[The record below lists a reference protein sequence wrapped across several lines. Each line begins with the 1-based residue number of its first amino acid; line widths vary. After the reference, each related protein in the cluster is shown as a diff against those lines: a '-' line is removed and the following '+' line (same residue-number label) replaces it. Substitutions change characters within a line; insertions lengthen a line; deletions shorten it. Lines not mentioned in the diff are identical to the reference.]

1 VISRPVRMPSVVVEM
16 LRLCAVIFFAGLG
29 YEGALLLDGAGRRE
43 VVGGVD
49 PVWIGL
55 LLGTAV
61 GFVLGGVLGRATER
75 TVQRTERSLSDV
87 SAEHIVAGVFG
98 AIIGVVAGS
107 AVAWP
112 VFFVGDRFLAIP
124 LFAFV
129 LVTLGLLGYRV
140 GTARRDGM
148 LGMFGVS
155 AGLGPRAVPTA
166 SLPRILDTSVAI
178 DGRVIDVVRAG
189 FLGGQMLVPAPVLGE
204 LQGLADAADELRR
217 GRGRRGLDVLE
228 TLRREPGVEVLVI
241 DDEAPGVPEVDAK
254 LVRMCL
260 DRGAG
265 LLTLDTNLAR
275 SAALAGV
282 RVMNMHSLALS
293 MRPPVVAGDEVTVLL
308 TKPGKESGQAV
319 GYLDDGTMVVV
330 ERARDGIGAEAVVQ
344 VTSVLTTANGRMV
357 FARPQSI
364 AGSRV

>member
-1 VISRPVRMPSVVVEM
+1 VVVEM
-16 LRLCAVIFFAGLG
+16 LRLCVVIFFAALG
-29 YEGALLLDGAGRRE
+29 YELALLLEGSGRRDLLGGIDPSWVGLLLGVSLGF
-43 VVGGVD
+43 VVGGV
-49 PVWIGL
+49 I
-55 LLGTAV
+55 
-61 GFVLGGVLGRATER
+61 GRATER
-75 TVQRTERSLSDV
+75 TVRRTERSLSAM

-98 AIIGVVAGS
+98 AILGIVAGS
-107 AVAWP
+107 ATAWP
-112 VFFVGDRFLAIP
+112 IFFLGTPVLAIP

-140 GTARRDGM
+140 GVARRDGM
-148 LGMFGVS
+148 LGLFGAS
-155 AGLGPRAVPTA
+155 AGLGPRTVVAA
-166 SLPRILDTSVAI
+166 SLPRIVDTSIAI
-178 DGRVIDVVRAG
+178 DGRVVDVVRAC
-189 FLGGQMLVPAPVLGE
+189 FLGGQMLIPQPVLGE

-217 GRGRRGLDVLE
+217 GRGRRGLEILE
-228 TLRREPGVEVLVI
+228 TLRREPGVEVLVV

-260 DRGAG
+260 DRGVG

-282 RVMNMHSLALS
+282 RVMNLHALALAL
-293 MRPPVVAGDEVTVLL
+293 RPPVVAGDEVSVLL

-330 ERARDGIGAEAVVQ
+330 ERAREGIGSEARVH